1 MEKERQTWPGWE
13 LVPGWVS
20 TRLILLLIGGEGEA
34 NVAWMG
40 AGSWLG
46 EYKSNPSS
54 HWLRRMGAGFLFLT
68 GFVQDLS
75 YF

>member
-1 MEKERQTWPGWE
+1 VEKGKQTLPGWE
-13 LVPGWVS
+13 LAPGRVS
-20 TRLILLLIGGEGEA
+20 TRVILLLIGKEEEA

-54 HWLRRMGAGFLFLT
+54 HWLWRMGTGVRFLT
-68 GFVQDLS
+68 GFVQD
-75 YF
+75 